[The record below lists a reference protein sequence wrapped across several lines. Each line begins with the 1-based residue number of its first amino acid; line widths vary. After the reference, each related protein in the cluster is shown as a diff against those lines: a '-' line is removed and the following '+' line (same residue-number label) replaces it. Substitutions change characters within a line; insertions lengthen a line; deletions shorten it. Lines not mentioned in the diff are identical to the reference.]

1 MDTSTYQDLSGRLA
15 RLELQTGQRDQSG
28 LSLAAQVSN
37 LQGKVES
44 LYRSNAELQTLERII
59 ETVRDPKK
67 HIPEIKN
74 RNVDVSETE
83 KQELLL
89 AKFPAIREA
98 YANLAELSTLDI
110 PAISAEAVDKVD
122 LASVKAREDAIEKI
136 MKAYHMMVV
145 KNSIVFEKYMALME
159 RENEFWVDVEKKF
172 NSMRMRLDG
181 LENKEIMD
189 RRV

>member
-1 MDTSTYQDLSGRLA
+1 M
-15 RLELQTGQRDQSG
+15 
-28 LSLAAQVSN
+28 
-37 LQGKVES
+37 ES

-98 YANLAELSTLDI
+98 YANLAELLTLDI

-122 LASVKAREDAIEKI
+122 LALVKAREDAIEKI

>member
-98 YANLAELSTLDI
+98 YANLAELLTLDI

-122 LASVKAREDAIEKI
+122 LALVKAREDAIEKI